1 MKVKTCGQLSI
12 HGEVSMHT
20 TLIVAT
26 LAVFAMDLGIGSHLA
41 QRAAR
46 KVVSEAVQEG
56 LGDAI
61 REAALSATLDAVADN
76 AAAEFADRAG
86 DIRDDA
92 AGHDFGDIHDAID
105 LGAAASNGVEAAM
118 RAADVASKLDDVAD
132 AANAVKKLGKLKKL
146 RR

>member
-1 MKVKTCGQLSI
+1 
-12 HGEVSMHT
+12 
-20 TLIVAT
+20 
-26 LAVFAMDLGIGSHLA
+26 MDLGIGSHLA

-61 REAALSATLDAVADN
+61 REAALSRTLDAVADN
-76 AAAEFADRAG
+76 AATELSDSAR

-92 AGHDFGDIHDAID
+92 AWHDYGDIHDNIEM
-105 LGAAASNGVEAAM
+105 GVVAGDGVAAAM
-118 RAADVASKLDDVAD
+118 RAADVASKLDNVAD
-132 AANAVKKLGKLKKL
+132 AANAVRKLGKLRKL